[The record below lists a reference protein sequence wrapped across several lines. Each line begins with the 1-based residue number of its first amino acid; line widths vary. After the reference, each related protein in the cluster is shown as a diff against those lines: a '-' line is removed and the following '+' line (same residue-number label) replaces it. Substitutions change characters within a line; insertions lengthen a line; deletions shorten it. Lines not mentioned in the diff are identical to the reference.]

1 MIINNDY
8 TNYHLTDAH
17 TKFENFKSEFSH
29 LYSEDDWQEIEKH
42 FFRLIDSKDVPSM
55 ISQVYSRLGLN
66 TPSVKKYNY
75 HLERIKDIFSLNRN
89 IIEVGGGFLPAFGE
103 LVAEEQ
109 LKIGKGTI
117 TVYDPRLVFN
127 EPKYINMTLH
137 KEYFTTNSDVSNHD
151 LLVGIYPCEATEA
164 IIESAIKNDKD
175 FYVAMCGCSH
185 KTLYNGLYTSSPGEF
200 QNAVIN
206 KSRDL
211 IESKGNGVLKVTT
224 MKGDYS
230 NWPIL
235 YYKRTK

>member
-109 LKIGKGTI
+109 FKIGKGTI

-175 FYVAMCGCSH
+175 FYVAMCGDAHSSDGSRIT
-185 KTLYNGLYTSSPGEF
+185 KVAYREKVIDTANNLALANGNYEMEVTKFDDPIYSYPI
-200 QNAVIN
+200 VI
-206 KSRDL
+206 
-211 IESKGNGVLKVTT
+211 G
-224 MKGDYS
+224 
-230 NWPIL
+230 
-235 YYKRTK
+235 KRTK